1 MPKKSLS
8 EQGII
13 HLFSQQRQIH
23 HLLNVTHI
31 MEHQAFQ
38 ILRFNLIDILLI
50 LLAKNQLLDPGTF
63 SRQDLLLIP
72 ALGPSFGI
80 APSGTWTCTFQ
91 FSNNS
96 SLILN

>member
-13 HLFSQQRQIH
+13 HLFSQQRKIY
-23 HLLNVTHI
+23 HLLNITHI

-38 ILRFNLIDILLI
+38 ILRFDLIDILLI

-63 SRQDLLLIP
+63 SRQDLLLDTTYGKHFPTQLAHRVRDIR
-72 ALGPSFGI
+72 L
-80 APSGTWTCTFQ
+80 
-91 FSNNS
+91 
-96 SLILN
+96 

>member
-1 MPKKSLS
+1 MHKKSLLK
-8 EQGII
+8 QWII

-50 LLAKNQLLDPGTF
+50 LLAKNQF
-63 SRQDLLLIP
+63 
-72 ALGPSFGI
+72 
-80 APSGTWTCTFQ
+80 
-91 FSNNS
+91 
-96 SLILN
+96 LNPV